1 MSLQGLLPLM
11 QDRPE
16 FRRLLDQLTQGEAP
30 PEIRGVS
37 EAAKPYLLSA
47 LGSALGHP
55 LLIVVQ
61 DESRARETAETL
73 KLLSGR
79 PEQIIFFPERDGLP
93 YERLIE
99 NAEIMQ
105 LRMRALARLAQSAIT
120 ANTPPHTQHSAAP
133 AKHSPTSAPL
143 IVTSVRALT
152 QPVIPPEEL
161 CGVLLEVRVGEE
173 LDLTLLLEQC
183 IYLGYESVAEVEEPG
198 QITHRGG
205 IVDVFP
211 PTMPRPVRIE
221 FFGDEVES
229 IRTFDQETQRSLN
242 PLESVLLAPAREAL
256 PQHGPAAARELE
268 RLPPETLHPDPAAR
282 WARDLEALRAGQ
294 SFDDL
299 VFYLP
304 YLHRTATLL
313 DYLPAEGVLALDMP
327 DRLEDVARRL
337 EEQAEEVRASLERE
351 GENPPGL
358 RAAFVGWS
366 TLWPQAEARRHLR
379 FASFFDEGDLGFDGQ
394 QQAQRA
400 RNITASTSQ
409 ALTGQLPA
417 AEQRILTP
425 DLHAAP
431 SYGGRLRAFV
441 TETRRTMR
449 ERQRVVVVTAQARRL
464 CEVFGDEA
472 QFGEDSLQLA
482 PVTKVL
488 EPPEPGT
495 IVIMQGHLAE
505 GWQSRSLALTVLSD
519 TEVFG
524 WSKRR
529 DALRRKPT
537 TPASF
542 LAELHPGDFVVHQ
555 DHGIGRFEGLVKLS
569 SIGVEREYL
578 LIQYAGTDKL
588 YIPTDQLDRVTRF
601 IGMGDVTPALSKLG
615 STEWTRAKQQVKES
629 VQDIAKDLLQLY
641 SVRETTPGHAFPPD
655 SEQPWLQ
662 ELEEA
667 FPYEETPDQAR
678 AIAEVKEDMQQPRP
692 MDRLVC
698 GDVGYG
704 KTEVALRA
712 AFKAVLDQK
721 QVAILA
727 PTTILALQHFNTFSE
742 RLKAYPVRVEL
753 MSRFRS
759 EKEQKQILEEL
770 ALGRVDILIGTHRI
784 LQKDVVFNNLGLLI
798 IDEEQR
804 FGVVHKER
812 LKQLRM
818 EVDVLT
824 LTATPIPRTLHMSL
838 VNVRDMSVIET
849 PPQER
854 LPIRTFIREWDDTL
868 LREIILRE
876 IDRGGQV
883 FFVHNRVQGIQVIA
897 QRLQKLVPEATF
909 AVAHGQMHEDQLEQ
923 VMLAFSSGE
932 YQVLIC
938 TTIIENGLDIPNA
951 NTIIINNAANFG
963 LAQLYQLRGRVGR
976 GSHQAYAYLLYSKEA
991 RLTPIAEK
999 RLRAIYEAT
1008 ELGAGFRIAMKDL
1021 EIRGAGNLLGPEQ
1034 SGFMNVVGFDL
1045 YSKLLAEAIQELQGK
1060 KAAAVLPAVTVDLP
1074 VDAYLPD
1081 EYINNRG
1088 LKMNFYQ
1095 RLANLTTREQV
1106 EAMEAELAD
1115 RFGPPLPPV
1124 QNLLKLLYL
1133 KVEAAE
1139 LGFESLALKDGQ
1151 VVIKTTRNMVLN
1163 RLALYRRF
1171 RNEARVQLGVV
1182 QIPRGHLPGD
1192 AAELIAS
1199 LRELLPQISTVSGT
1213 QAPVPRAS
1221 AGQ

>member
-11 QDRPE
+11 RERSE
-16 FRRLLDQLTQGEAP
+16 FRRLIEHLSDADLP

-37 EAAKPYLLSA
+37 ESAKPYLLAALVSA
-47 LGSALGHP
+47 LGNP
-55 LLIVVQ
+55 LLVVMQ
-61 DESRARETAETL
+61 DEARARDTAEVL
-73 KLLSGR
+73 HLLTGR
-79 PEQIIFFPERDGLP
+79 PEQIVFFPERDGLP

-105 LRMRALARLAQSAIT
+105 LRMGALARLAQIAPRAKPQRPGAT
-120 ANTPPHTQHSAAP
+120 EKHSAAL
-133 AKHSPTSAPL
+133 API

-161 CGVLLEVRVGEE
+161 RGVLLELRVGEE
-173 LDLTLLLEQC
+173 LDLTLLLEQSVL
-183 IYLGYESVAEVEEPG
+183 LGYEPVAEVEEPG

-205 IVDVFP
+205 IVDIFP
-211 PTMPRPVRIE
+211 PTMVRPVRIE
-221 FFGDEVES
+221 FFGDEIES

-256 PQHGPAAARELE
+256 PQHGPLAAKELE
-268 RLPPETLHPDPAAR
+268 KLPTETLHPDPAAR
-282 WARDLEALRAGQ
+282 WSRDLDALRAGQ

-304 YLHRTATLL
+304 YLHRPATLL
-313 DYLPAEGVLALDMP
+313 EYLPAEGVLALDMA
-327 DRLEDVARRL
+327 DRLEDVALRL
-337 EEQAEEVRASLERE
+337 EAQAEEVRASLERE
-351 GENPPGL
+351 GENPHGL
-358 RAAFVGWS
+358 RAAFVNWS
-366 TLWPQAEARRHLR
+366 TLQPQLEARRHLR
-379 FASFFDEGDLGFDGQ
+379 FASFLDQSDLGFDGQ
-394 QQAQRA
+394 SAQ
-400 RNITASTSQ
+400 SVSSSMGQ
-409 ALTGQLPA
+409 HALDGHRDDGHMLV
-417 AEQRILTP
+417 P

-441 TETRRTMR
+441 TETRRAMR

-482 PVTKVL
+482 PITKVL

-495 IVIMQGHLAE
+495 IVVMQGHLAE
-505 GWQSRSLALTVLSD
+505 GWQSRSLALTVFSD

-524 WSKRR
+524 WSRRR
-529 DALRRKPT
+529 DAVRRKPT

-569 SIGVEREYL
+569 STGVEREYL

-629 VQDIAKDLLQLY
+629 VQDIAKDLLRLY
-641 SVRETTPGHAFPPD
+641 SVRETTEGHAFPAD

-662 ELEEA
+662 ELEEG

-759 EKEQKQILEEL
+759 EKEQKLILEEL

-804 FGVVHKER
+804 FGVAHKER

-897 QRLQKLVPEATF
+897 QRLQKLIPEATF

-951 NTIIINNAANFG
+951 NTIIINNSANFG

-1021 EIRGAGNLLGPEQ
+1021 EIRGAGNLLGAEQ

-1045 YSKLLAEAIQELQGK
+1045 YSKLLAEAIQELQGQ
-1060 KAAAVLPAVTVDLP
+1060 KAGPTTPTVTVDLP

-1106 EAMEAELAD
+1106 EAMEAEVVD

-1124 QNLLKLLYL
+1124 QNLLRLLYL

-1139 LGFESLALKDGQ
+1139 LGFESLALKDGH

-1171 RNEARVQLGVV
+1171 RNDARVQLGIV
-1182 QIPRGHLPGD
+1182 QIPRGLLPGESQ
-1192 AAELIAS
+1192 ELIAS
-1199 LRELLPQISTVSGT
+1199 LRELLPQISTTGGS
-1213 QAPVPRAS
+1213 QAPLTK
-1221 AGQ
+1221 AGARQ